1 MCINV
6 HLKLSQCC
14 NFICFMEVRVN
25 PLGSFLFSSAGTKRV
40 HNNIIY
46 NEYISDRQH
55 IHMNATRWET
65 LTDFTKWLGREGGRL
80 ETDKGSSRCVFHLK
94 PVCP

>member
-1 MCINV
+1 
-6 HLKLSQCC
+6 
-14 NFICFMEVRVN
+14 MEEVFSV
-25 PLGSFLFSSAGTKRV
+25 SFLRLLAQSERESVVLSSAGTKRV

-65 LTDFTKWLGREGGRL
+65 LTDFTKWLGREGERPPGRRRS
-80 ETDKGSSRCVFHLK
+80 DPMGV
-94 PVCP
+94 

>member
-1 MCINV
+1 MEDILSMLLHQVKIN
-6 HLKLSQCC
+6 
-14 NFICFMEVRVN
+14 I
-25 PLGSFLFSSAGTKRV
+25 LFSSAGTKRV

-65 LTDFTKWLGREGGRL
+65 LTDFTKWLGREGQWL
-80 ETDKGSSRCVFHLK
+80 ESR
-94 PVCP
+94 